1 MLGLR
6 SMLTR
11 MVLPQRILHH
21 LVQNFHVSQVDL
33 RARQSTRERKAK
45 VAKKN
50 KAEKEARI
58 AKIGV
63 LGHNSRRSKG

>member
-11 MVLPQRILHH
+11 MALPPRIVYQP
-21 LVQNFHVSQVDL
+21 VQTFHVSQVDL

-45 VAKKN
+45 LAKKN

-63 LGHNSRRSKG
+63 LGLRSHRLKK